1 MTISER
7 PPGKTTIAPG
17 VLVTIVKL
25 AALQVEGVSRLA
37 PGPSGVN
44 TLFSR
49 GRDEGVVLEVDD
61 QGQVSADVHLVLTD
75 RVNIREV
82 SRNVQKEVALAI
94 RKLVGMD
101 VKAINIHIEDVDFQV
116 DQPAEG

>member
-1 MTISER
+1 MTATER

-49 GRDEGVVLEVDD
+49 SREEGVAIEVNE
-61 QGQVSADVHLVLTD
+61 QRQVTADVHLVLMD
-75 RVNIREV
+75 GVNIREI
-82 SRNVQKEVALAI
+82 SKRVQQEIALAV

-101 VKAINIHIEDVDFQV
+101 VLAINVHIEDVDYPT
-116 DQPAEG
+116 DLSDGN